1 MNAFG
6 KSAGGGR
13 RAAPREVTPLL
24 AVYATVTRS
33 HSALLVDV
41 SSRGARLRTPRSPEI
56 GEDVQLSLSNVR
68 TFGTVAWVQDD
79 LFAVA
84 FDEPLQNA
92 DLASLRQIVARSFGF
107 APDIMSAIDDWVLGT
122 AD

>member
-13 RAAPREVTPLL
+13 RTAPREVTPLL
-24 AVYATVTRS
+24 AVYTSVTRS

-41 SSRGARLRTPRSPEI
+41 SNTGARLRAPELPEA
-56 GEDVQLSLSNVR
+56 GEDLLVSLSNIRV
-68 TFGTVAWVQDD
+68 FGTVAWVSDCE
-79 LFAVA
+79 FAIA
-84 FDEPLQNA
+84 FEQTLSDE
-92 DLASLRQIVARSFGF
+92 DLASLRQIVARWFGF
-107 APDIMSAIDDWVLGT
+107 APDIMAAIDDWVLGI

>member
-13 RAAPREVTPLL
+13 RTAPREITPLL
-24 AVYATVTRS
+24 AVYTTVTQS

-41 SSRGARLRTPRSPEI
+41 SSTGARLRAPTLPEA
-56 GEDVQLSLSNVR
+56 GQDVQVSLSNVKA
-68 TFGTVAWVQDD
+68 FGTVAWVQDD
-79 LFAVA
+79 LFAIA
-84 FDEPLQNA
+84 FDEPLPEA
-92 DLASLRQIVARSFGF
+92 DLVSLRQIVARGFGF
-107 APDIMSAIDDWVLGT
+107 APDIMAAIDDWVLGI

>member
-13 RAAPREVTPLL
+13 RTAPREITPVL
-24 AVYATVTRS
+24 AVYTTVTRS

-41 SSRGARLRTPRSPEI
+41 SSTGARLRAPTLPEA
-56 GEDVQLSLSNVR
+56 GEDVLVTLSNVR
-68 TFGTVAWVQDD
+68 AFGTVAWIQDD
-79 LFAVA
+79 LFAMA
-84 FDEPLQNA
+84 FDEPLPDA
-92 DLASLRQIVARSFGF
+92 DLAALRQIVARGFGL
-107 APDIMSAIDDWVLGT
+107 APDIMSAIDDWVLGI

>member
-13 RAAPREVTPLL
+13 RTAPREITPLL
-24 AVYATVTRS
+24 AVYTTVTRS

-41 SSRGARLRTPRSPEI
+41 SSTGGRLRAPTLPEA
-56 GEDVQLSLSNVR
+56 GDDVLVTLSHVR
-68 TFGTVAWVQDD
+68 AFGTVAWVQDD

-84 FDEPLQNA
+84 FDEPLPDA
-92 DLASLRQIVARSFGF
+92 DLVALRQIVARGFGF
-107 APDIMSAIDDWVLGT
+107 APDIMSAIDDWVLGI